1 MIISRTPF
9 RISYTGG
16 CSDIKHFYQ
25 NQMGAVVSSTIDKYV
40 YLSMHPLFNNIGYH
54 LKYFKNEIIDNIDQ
68 IQHPIIKQVFTN
80 YLICG
85 VDFNS
90 SSDVPSGTGLGSS
103 SSFTVG
109 LINLCNAYKNIFI
122 KKEEIAR
129 EACGVEIDML
139 KSPIGKQDQYAAATG
154 GINYIQFNPDES
166 VIVEKINLSERKFVQ
181 LENSLLLFYLGSTR
195 NANSILAGHK
205 DNACKNIPIIKKMV
219 RLSEVLSDELK
230 NDSIENFGKI
240 LDENWRYK
248 KELGNGVTNAVIDEY
263 YNLAMNNGA
272 EGGKVCG
279 AGSSGFLL
287 LYIPQ
292 SRQQRIRKLLN
303 LYELPFKLENSGT
316 TIIY

>member
-1 MIISRTPF
+1 MLIVRTPF
-9 RISYTGG
+9 RISFTGG
-16 CSDIKHFYQ
+16 CSDIAHYYTKEY
-25 NQMGAVVSSTIDKYV
+25 GAVISATINKYV

-54 LKYFKNEIIDNIDQ
+54 LKYFKNEIIDSIDL

-122 KKEEIAR
+122 KREDIAR
-129 EACGVEIDML
+129 EACSVEIDML
-139 KSPIGKQDQYAAATG
+139 KSPIGKQDQYAAACG
-154 GINYIQFNPDES
+154 GLNYIQFNPDES
-166 VIVEKINLSERKFVQ
+166 VILEKINLSERKFNQ
-181 LENSLLLFYLGSTR
+181 LESSLLLFYLGNSR
-195 NANSILAGHK
+195 NANSILSGHK
-205 DNACKNIPIIKKMV
+205 DNACKNFPVIKKMV
-219 RLSEVLSDELK
+219 RLSEILRDELK
-230 NDSIENFGKI
+230 NDTIENFGKI
-240 LDENWRYK
+240 LDENWQYK
-248 KELGNGVTNAVIDEY
+248 KELGSVSNPVIDEY

-279 AGSSGFLL
+279 AGLTGFLL

-303 LYELPFKLENSGT
+303 LYELPFKFENSGT